1 MMQPDLTGN
10 GAQPLPIG
18 DPMMMGQPPMGQPP
32 MGQMPL
38 SGPMMGGP
46 PIPTPLEITNLVDA
60 HERYRETLTSRMETD
75 WNLVTLTE
83 FDAGDG
89 YQSYTSNEPMTSYDK
104 MTTTLSSGAVKIR
117 IPVVKAQREKRERES
132 AKERFLLGLLKANDE
147 RLGWLG
153 EQSLLTTLSAFINLR
168 GWYCGRCLLVKDE
181 NTGETYLD
189 VTPWDPMHV
198 SWGMGA
204 KGLKWVCNKTKK
216 TSVEIFEQY
225 GYRVDSNGTAIADT
239 SFSESY
245 FDSPKMDESEGV
257 DVYDWYDEFYNI
269 VVIGDTY
276 VKEPLPH
283 GAGLPG
289 QRTPSFF
296 GSVGSLPLIQSKGSG
311 AQGNLV
317 HHGESIF
324 AANRNIYERMNLVLS
339 TMLQMVALSRNQA
352 FTYTSRDGQK
362 TLDEN
367 PFLEGAQTPLAEGE
381 RLDLLPLLEMS
392 RDTGAFLGLI
402 TSEVQRGALPYSVYG
417 QLAFQLSGYAVN
429 LLKQATDSPLLP
441 RKQAIESAY
450 RQITNLITDQFAT
463 GAFGAIQ
470 LQGWDQ
476 NRDWFDQ
483 EFTPDMMQGLPAAE
497 ITLMVKT
504 PQDDMQNVQMAK
516 MLSDGPWPALPMR
529 VIWDEI
535 LGYQDTDSI
544 ADAIKEEVA
553 EKFLPEAALMTILQ
567 AVEKQGRPE
576 LAQIYYGELVKQAIM
591 NQPGAGENG
600 GGGAGGPPPASG
612 TPGFSPESIS
622 APEQG
627 APNPDPTPQA
637 GPIAPA
643 GSPRPGARISP

>member
-1 MMQPDLTGN
+1 MMQPNLNGN
-10 GAQPLPIG
+10 GAQPLPID
-18 DPMMMGQPPMGQPP
+18 DPLTMGQPPMGQTPLGGPP
-32 MGQMPL
+32 P
-38 SGPMMGGP
+38 GGP
-46 PIPTPLEITNLVDA
+46 PIPTPQEITNLVDS
-60 HERYRETLTSRMETD
+60 HERYRETLTSRMESD
-75 WNLVTLTE
+75 WSLLTLTE
-83 FDAGDG
+83 FDAGEG

-104 MTTTLSSGAVKIR
+104 MTTTLASGTVKIR

-132 AKERFLLGLLKANDE
+132 AKERFLMGLLKANDE
-147 RLGWLG
+147 RLAWLG
-153 EQSLLTTLSAFINLR
+153 EQSLLTSLAAFVNLR

-181 NTGETYLD
+181 TTGETYLD

-204 KGLKWVCNKTKK
+204 KGLKWVCNKTRK
-216 TSVEIFEQY
+216 TSIEVFEQY
-225 GYRVDSNGTAIADT
+225 GFRVSGDGTATTDA
-239 SFSESY
+239 SFNESY
-245 FDSPKMDESEGV
+245 FSSLKMEESEGV

-276 VKEPLPH
+276 VKEPMPH
-283 GAGLPG
+283 GAGVPG

-296 GSVGSLPLIQSKGSG
+296 GSVGSLPLIQGKGSG
-311 AQGNLV
+311 THDNLI

-324 AANRNIYERMNLVLS
+324 AANRNIYEKMNLVLS
-339 TMLQMVALSRNQA
+339 TMLQLVALSRNQA

-362 TLDEN
+362 TLDKN
-367 PFLEGAQTPLAEGE
+367 PFLEGSQTPLAEGE

-463 GAFGAIQ
+463 GAFGTMQ

-483 EFTPDMMQGLPAAE
+483 EFTSDMMQGLPAAE

-516 MLSDGPWPALPMR
+516 MLSEGPWPALPMR

-600 GGGAGGPPPASG
+600 GGGAGGPPPAPG
-612 TPGFSPESIS
+612 TPGFSPEVMS

-627 APNPDPTPQA
+627 APNPEPTPQA

-643 GSPRPGARISP
+643 GSPRPGAQISP